1 MIKEHFT
8 TLGNN
13 PNNSSLINHLKS
25 SVNSNS
31 SHNSF
36 DVIGTIAMVII
47 NNLSMSGNSTQKT

>member
-1 MIKEHFT
+1 MIKEQFT
-8 TLGNN
+8 ALGNN

-36 DVIGTIAMVII
+36 NVIGTIAMVI
-47 NNLSMSGNSTQKT
+47 N